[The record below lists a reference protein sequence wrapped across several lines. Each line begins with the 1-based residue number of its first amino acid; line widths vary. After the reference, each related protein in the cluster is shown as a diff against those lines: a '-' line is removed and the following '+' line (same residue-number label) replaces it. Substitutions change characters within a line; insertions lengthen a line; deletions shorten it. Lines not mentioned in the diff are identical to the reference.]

1 MFVRVKGKEPNRY
14 LQIVENRREGKRTV
28 QRVLAT
34 LGRVDQL
41 AAEGGVDALLKSL
54 SRFATQVQVID
65 GYRQGSLEAGTLQHI
80 GPDLVFGRLWQAVG
94 LDRVLNALLQDRNF
108 GFPVERAV
116 YLAVLHR
123 LFESGSDRAADKWR
137 RDVRIPETE
146 SLELHH
152 LYRAMRWLG
161 DHKDAVEESLF
172 QRRRDLFTDL
182 SLAFFDTTSLY
193 FEGQGGESLGQLG
206 YSKDHRPDRRQMI
219 VGAVLTGDGRP
230 VCCELWPGNFPDT
243 KALLPVVDR
252 LRQRFDIRQV
262 CWVADRGMISKDTV
276 KELQGW
282 KLQYILGG
290 RLRKQ
295 REIREEVLGRPG
307 RYQQV
312 AENLKVKEVWVQD
325 RRYIICLNPQ
335 EAAKDAADRE
345 AMLRALEDKLKKGAK
360 GIVGNRGYR
369 RFLKID
375 KGAVNLDPAKIEA
388 DARFDGKYV
397 LCTNTSLPAAEVAL
411 QYKRLY
417 LVEQLFRAAKSLL
430 DTRPVF
436 HQWDATIRGHVFCS
450 FLALVLLDELKR
462 RLAERSW
469 ELEWQDVRR
478 DLLSLAEVEV
488 RQGEQ
493 WYYLR
498 TALQG
503 VAGKVI
509 QAAGVKIPSP
519 VRPKDKN
526 VVPKDTRAHT
536 TN

>member
-1 MFVRVKGKEPNRY
+1 
-14 LQIVENRREGKRTV
+14 
-28 QRVLAT
+28 
-34 LGRVDQL
+34 
-41 AAEGGVDALLKSL
+41 
-54 SRFATQVQVID
+54 
-65 GYRQGSLEAGTLQHI
+65 
-80 GPDLVFGRLWQAVG
+80 
-94 LDRVLNALLQDRNF
+94 
-108 GFPVERAV
+108 
-116 YLAVLHR
+116 
-123 LFESGSDRAADKWR
+123 
-137 RDVRIPETE
+137 
-146 SLELHH
+146 
-152 LYRAMRWLG
+152 
-161 DHKDAVEESLF
+161 
-172 QRRRDLFTDL
+172 
-182 SLAFFDTTSLY
+182 
-193 FEGQGGESLGQLG
+193 
-206 YSKDHRPDRRQMI
+206 
-219 VGAVLTGDGRP
+219 
-230 VCCELWPGNFPDT
+230 
-243 KALLPVVDR
+243 
-252 LRQRFDIRQV
+252 
-262 CWVADRGMISKDTV
+262 
-276 KELQGW
+276 
-282 KLQYILGG
+282 
-290 RLRKQ
+290 
-295 REIREEVLGRPG
+295 
-307 RYQQV
+307 
-312 AENLKVKEVWVQD
+312 
-325 RRYIICLNPQ
+325 
-335 EAAKDAADRE
+335 
-345 AMLRALEDKLKKGAK
+345 MLRALEDKLKKGAK

-436 HQWDATIRGHVFCS
+436 HQWDATIHGHVFCS

-526 VVPKDTRAHT
+526 VVPKDTHAPIQLINLSTFHNVDCRT
-536 TN
+536 